1 MKKFDIDNYIETVKN
16 NFNANK
22 VLTKADYS
30 NSLVIGDMHFGTHQ
44 NSTVWLNHQVDFLE
58 KQVLPLILISDELN
72 IDSIVFLG
80 DLFDSR
86 QSINIVV
93 ANEALNIMTKIIN
106 TAQKKAVRV
115 YLIGGNHDYYSSFA
129 EKKDLN
135 IYNLLFNNDYKEK
148 HNNLSVVTSKA
159 GYIEKEDTR
168 IMLLPWFETEDEER
182 LINNLR
188 HAAADPN
195 CAGVYCHTDTL
206 IRNSN
211 ENKDVFKDFTKP
223 VWSGHIHSRHLN
235 YTNNVFQL
243 GAACSFNF
251 NDANQDRFIY
261 IINEKNNTFIEIKN
275 EVTPG
280 FHTIYYK
287 NGATDLTTL
296 DTDEYFKFYAKPD
309 ELKELR
315 QQLNDTGVK
324 NASIQLMFDNISL
337 NNNYNTNHSVNIDDF
352 IINNIPENLK
362 AVYNETI
369 QKTKTNNLT

>member
-44 NSTVWLNHQVDFLE
+44 NSTVWLNYQVDFLE
-58 KQVLPLILISDELN
+58 KQVLPLISISDELN
-72 IDSIVFLG
+72 IDSVVFLG

-93 ANEALNIMTKIIN
+93 AKEALNIMTKIIN

-148 HNNLSVVTSKA
+148 HKNLSVVTSKV

-182 LINNLR
+182 LINNLKR
-188 HAAADPN
+188 ANTDTN

-206 IRNSN
+206 CRNSN
-211 ENKDVFKDFTKP
+211 ENKDVFRDFTKP

-261 IINEKNNTFIEIKN
+261 IINEKNNAFIEIKN

-287 NGATDLTTL
+287 SGDTDLTTL
-296 DTDEYFKFYAKPD
+296 DTEEYFKFYAKPD
-309 ELKELR
+309 EIKELR
-315 QQLNDTGVK
+315 RGLSETGVK

-337 NNNYNTNHSVNIDDF
+337 TNNYNTDINVNIDDF
-352 IINNIPENLK
+352 IIQNIPENLR

-369 QKTKTNNLT
+369 QKLKQIT